1 MPDRTLVVIG
11 FGPIG
16 AELFLDEAY
25 RSGNF
30 SEMFVSEVDQA
41 TVNAIRANGGSYT
54 VNIATLEERFPR
66 RVEGVRICNPNDP
79 HQRDELIAAL
89 GRADEVVTALPNV
102 RLYSSVA
109 DLLVEGLQANRK
121 PVVFY
126 TAENDNH
133 AAEQIKKLLS
143 PRLPQTDV
151 VFLNTV
157 IGKMSQ
163 RIVDSRVIDEMRLDY
178 VTPGLEAAFL
188 VEETPQILLCRS
200 KLPDTHNTALGIFQ
214 EKQDLLPF
222 EEAKLYGH
230 NAVHALMGYLLSIA
244 GSEYMHEGGIQDNG
258 DILSISRRAFLY
270 ESGAAL
276 IYMGTSGS
284 DDVVGTLVD
293 IWREKTTEL
302 GNEAYKIAGD
312 IQKAHICLI
321 DWLRKGKPNLV
332 KILSERGYVPKNLA
346 N

>member
-1 MPDRTLVVIG
+1 MENEA
-11 FGPIG
+11 GPKIVDVNTESG
-16 AELFLDEAY
+16 A
-25 RSGNF
+25 
-30 SEMFVSEVDQA
+30 
-41 TVNAIRANGGSYT
+41 
-54 VNIATLEERFPR
+54 
-66 RVEGVRICNPNDP
+66 
-79 HQRDELIAAL
+79 
-89 GRADEVVTALPNV
+89 
-102 RLYSSVA
+102 
-109 DLLVEGLQANRK
+109 K
-121 PVVFY
+121 
-126 TAENDNH
+126 

-276 IYMGTSGS
+276 ILKHSGLDQLFTANGYETYVEDLLARMINPHLNDQVERVVRDPKRKLEYDDRIIGTIRLAREQGLQAPFMTLGAAAALVYMGTSGS